1 MSCRVLH
8 VTATSSA
15 GSGLSVLS
23 STATVPA
30 CATAAEI
37 LASVFAA
44 EKGGATSTDQRL
56 MLFIQQEHF
65 PLRPCSAAQVIKATP
80 GMVAVAY
87 PAAFM
92 SETRDASNSVRR
104 APPPKRAAPG
114 RGRGPSLGVRR
125 DVTDDDTPTDDSGD
139 GRLHARLSRRE
150 KRILSDDSDDES
162 FGASKSKP
170 TVQVPQKGRHP
181 PRR

>member
-8 VTATSSA
+8 VTATGSA

-37 LASVFAA
+37 LAFVFAA
-44 EKGGATSTDQRL
+44 EKGGATPKDRRL

-65 PLRPCSAAQVIKATP
+65 PLRPCAAAQVIKATQ

-87 PAAFM
+87 PAAVM
-92 SETRDASNSVRR
+92 SETRDAGYSVSR
-104 APPPKRAAPG
+104 APPPPKRATA
-114 RGRGPSLGVRR
+114 LF
-125 DVTDDDTPTDDSGD
+125 
-139 GRLHARLSRRE
+139 
-150 KRILSDDSDDES
+150 DDSDDES
-162 FGASKSKP
+162 FGASKP

-181 PRR
+181 PSRK